1 MNTQRVNTTEDQ
13 NNNEIDNFKSR
24 MKNRLSMTGSS
35 LLGELEHETNMF
47 GKDLTLSENYVV
59 VSIEFQRATL
69 REANNF
75 KSYLEK
81 VIQEEEKSIIV
92 NLNKCD
98 FIDSSFF
105 GVLVGGVKRL
115 KAMGKDFYL
124 VYSDDHQLPIFS
136 ATGLD
141 KVFTVFN
148 SVEEAINQW

>member
-1 MNTQRVNTTEDQ
+1 MNAQKMNTEEKHSDKQVD
-13 NNNEIDNFKSR
+13 DFKLR
-24 MKNRLSMTGSS
+24 LKNRYSVTGSS
-35 LLGELEHETNMF
+35 LLGEIKHETNMYQ
-47 GKDLTLSENYVV
+47 KDLTLSENFVV
-59 VSIEFQRATL
+59 VGIDFKRATL

-75 KSYLEK
+75 KMYLEQI
-81 VIQEEEKSIIV
+81 IQEEEKSIIV

-105 GVLVGGVKRL
+105 GVLVGAVKRL
-115 KAMGKDFYL
+115 KAMKKEFYL

-148 SVEEAINQW
+148 TVEEAIK

>member
-1 MNTQRVNTTEDQ
+1 MNAQRANTVEKQDDKQ
-13 NNNEIDNFKSR
+13 VDDFKLR
-24 MKNRLSMTGSS
+24 VKNRYSMTGSS
-35 LLGELEHETNMF
+35 LFGEIKHETSMF
-47 GKDLTLSENYVV
+47 QKDLTLSENFVV
-59 VSIEFQRATL
+59 VDIEFKRATL

-75 KSYLEK
+75 KMYLEQI
-81 VIQEEEKSIIV
+81 IQEEEKSIIV

-105 GVLVGGVKRL
+105 GVLVGAVKRL
-115 KAMGKDFYL
+115 KAMKKEFYL

-148 SVEEAINQW
+148 TVEEAIKK

>member
-1 MNTQRVNTTEDQ
+1 MNAQRENTVEKQD
-13 NNNEIDNFKSR
+13 NNQVDDFKLHV
-24 MKNRLSMTGSS
+24 KNRFSMTGSS
-35 LLGELEHETNMF
+35 LLGEIKHETNMF
-47 GKDLTLSENYVV
+47 QKDLTLSENFVV
-59 VSIEFQRATL
+59 VGIEFKRATL

-75 KSYLEK
+75 KMYLEQI
-81 VIQEEEKSIIV
+81 IQEEEKSIIV

-105 GVLVGGVKRL
+105 GVLVGAVKRL
-115 KAMGKDFYL
+115 KAMKKDFYL

-148 SVEEAINQW
+148 TVEEAIK